1 MSLYKTG
8 VEQGELEGIDM
19 GSYAL
24 YMGIPYAR
32 PPVGELRFGRPR
44 KAESWSGVRMAKNAP
59 PIAWQNRPEAGSFYE
74 KEFYSGDQSLLSMDE
89 DCLYLNIWTPA
100 KQREDRLP
108 VMLWIHG
115 GAFNHGYGHER
126 EFDGRAYCER
136 GVILVTI
143 QYRLGV
149 FGFLSH
155 PWLEEGGNLALQ
167 DQAAAISWVYDNIG
181 RFGGDKGRI
190 TIAGQSAG
198 GVCVQAQLCNRAMDG
213 KIHGAIMQSG
223 GGYGQLASR
232 MESRAA
238 ALERGEAF
246 LRQCGIS
253 SREALMGLEAGKLL
267 AYANEYLYACR
278 IVCDG
283 KSIPGNGEAA
293 LSAAGRTRCPAC
305 WAQTKTISALPEK
318 CWKTISHRTYLW
330 GTGALRS
337 ITAAGTGV
345 FCTSSKETFRGTV
358 RVPSIRRS
366 CGTCSEPLAEA
377 GGLSK
382 RRMGRCQR
390 KCWTAGAALSSWEDP
405 AKICPTGRRMK
416 QRESS
421 SAAFPGMEPFM
432 EGPEIK
438 PGSVSRKNRPGSLRR
453 RRLRGPG
460 FFYGALPDAQGMS
473 ERGWR

>member
-1 MSLYKTG
+1 MSLYKTR
-8 VEQGELEGIDM
+8 VEQGELEGLDM

-74 KEFYSGDQSLLSMDE
+74 KEFYRGDQSLLSMDE

-100 KQREDRLP
+100 KRREDRLP

-115 GAFNHGYGHER
+115 GAFNHGFGHER

-267 AYANEYLYACR
+267 AYANKYLYACR

-283 KSIPGNGEAA
+283 VIIPGNGEAA
-293 LSAAGRTRCPAC
+293 LYGSGAHAVPCLLGSNKNDIRVTREMLENHIPSDLSVGNWGFAEHYGGGNRSFLYFFQRDLPGDGAGAFHSAELWYMFGTLGRSWRPF
-305 WAQTKTISALPEK
+305 E
-318 CWKTISHRTYLW
+318 
-330 GTGALRS
+330 
-337 ITAAGTGV
+337 
-345 FCTSSKETFRGTV
+345 E
-358 RVPSIRRS
+358 
-366 CGTCSEPLAEA
+366 ED
-377 GGLSK
+377 
-382 RRMGRCQR
+382 
-390 KCWTAGAALSSWEDP
+390 AALSKEMLDCWSSFVKLGRPCEDLSDWP
-405 AKICPTGRRMK
+405 PYEAKGKFIRRF
-416 QRESS
+416 SGDG
-421 SAAFPGMEPFM
+421 AF
-432 EGPEIK
+432 
-438 PGSVSRKNRPGSLRR
+438 
-453 RRLRGPG
+453 RG
-460 FFYGALPDAQGMS
+460 GAGN
-473 ERGWR
+473 

>member
-1 MSLYKTG
+1 MSLYKTR
-8 VEQGELEGIDM
+8 VEQGALEGIDM
-19 GSYAL
+19 GSYAV

-32 PPVGELRFGRPR
+32 PPVGDLRFGRPR
-44 KAESWSGVRMAKNAP
+44 KAESWSGVRMAKENP
-59 PIAWQNRPEAGSFYE
+59 PIAWQIRPEAGSFYE
-74 KEFYSGDQSLLSMDE
+74 KEFYRGDQSLLSMDE

-100 KQREDRLP
+100 KRAEDRLP

-115 GAFNHGYGHER
+115 GAFNHGFGHER

-167 DQAAAISWVYDNIG
+167 DQAAAISWVYENIG
-181 RFGGDKGRI
+181 HFGGDNGRI

-238 ALERGEAF
+238 ALERGAAF

-267 AYANEYLYACR
+267 EYANKYLYACR
-278 IVCDG
+278 IVCG
-283 KSIPGNGEAA
+283 GECIPGSGEAVLYGSGAHAVPCLLGANKNDIRVTPEMLENHIPSDLYVGNCGFAEHYGGGNRSFLYFFQRDLPGDGAGAFHSAELWYMFGTLGRSWRPFEEADAELSEQMLDCWSSFVKLGRPCEA
-293 LSAAGRTRCPAC
+293 LSDWPPYEANG
-305 WAQTKTISALPEK
+305 K
-318 CWKTISHRTYLW
+318 
-330 GTGALRS
+330 
-337 ITAAGTGV
+337 
-345 FCTSSKETFRGTV
+345 F
-358 RVPSIRRS
+358 IRRFS
-366 CGTCSEPLAEA
+366 A
-377 GGLSK
+377 GGAFE
-382 RRMGRCQR
+382 GR
-390 KCWTAGAALSSWEDP
+390 AG
-405 AKICPTGRRMK
+405 K
-416 QRESS
+416 
-421 SAAFPGMEPFM
+421 
-432 EGPEIK
+432 
-438 PGSVSRKNRPGSLRR
+438 
-453 RRLRGPG
+453 
-460 FFYGALPDAQGMS
+460 
-473 ERGWR
+473 